1 MVLDLA
7 AQVNTAKESRV
18 LVSYLLQIK
27 QIYIRSNWKSFPM
40 KKFSANSCLQIL
52 YLFLKKIKLYLY
64 IHIYVD
70 SKNYILYLNMCTY
83 FQFRKDEVEV
93 VPSIGGVIQ
102 DNFPVIRILFTKS
115 ETFFLSL
122 LRKLLNYPLK

>member
-1 MVLDLA
+1 
-7 AQVNTAKESRV
+7 
-18 LVSYLLQIK
+18 
-27 QIYIRSNWKSFPM
+27 
-40 KKFSANSCLQIL
+40 
-52 YLFLKKIKLYLY
+52 
-64 IHIYVD
+64 
-70 SKNYILYLNMCTY
+70 MCTY